1 MCLVVIALGAAP
13 QRPLLLAAN
22 RDERH
27 SRATQRAGWWAEA
40 PQIFGGRD
48 LAAGGTWLAVDRHG
62 RIAAVT
68 NIRDGAPRSG
78 PRSRGALP
86 IGFLTGT
93 EPAPLYA
100 ARAATN
106 GADYAPFSLLLF
118 DGAELAYASNRGP
131 AARLDAGIHAFSN
144 APYGVEW
151 PKTASARAGVARV
164 VAEPEPVDSLFDLLA
179 EHGRGAAAEEQYL
192 SAHFVAG
199 PVYGTRC
206 STVIVLDA
214 DGTLTFAER
223 SFDADGQITGESRAT
238 FAIERG

>member
-13 QRPLLLAAN
+13 HRPLLLAAN

-27 SRATQRAGWWAEA
+27 ERAAQRAGWWSDL
-40 PQIFGGRD
+40 PQVFGGRD
-48 LAAGGTWLAVDRHG
+48 LEAGGTWLAVDRRG

-68 NIRDGAPRSG
+68 NIRNGERRSG

-86 IGFLTGT
+86 VGFLTST
-93 EPAPLYA
+93 EPALSYA
-100 ARAATN
+100 ARAAAD

-118 DGAELAYASNRGP
+118 DGSDLGYASNRGP
-131 AARLDAGIHAFSN
+131 ATQLDSGIHAFSN

-151 PKTASARAGVARV
+151 PKTASARAGIARV
-164 VAEPEPVDSLFDLLA
+164 VAEPEPIDALFDLLA
-179 EHGRGAAAEEQYL
+179 ARGRGATAEEQYM

-223 SFDADGQITGESRAT
+223 SFDADGRVTGESRAT
-238 FAIERG
+238 FTIERG